1 MLRRWPLLLVA
12 LITSILLGLW
22 GLAARAIEP
31 VNVLMPAPYADAT
44 VDHRNPVCVG
54 NLVEHDSGP
63 GSVNTADDYIVVEG
77 DGRRIVFPNPDVPVG
92 QRVGLVIAPL

>member
-44 VDHRNPVCVG
+44 VD
-54 NLVEHDSGP
+54 LVNSFNREHP
-63 GSVNTADDYIVVEG
+63 GI
-77 DGRRIVFPNPDVPVG
+77 
-92 QRVGLVIAPL
+92 